1 MLLATIRTP
10 DGRTQAV
17 RIDPDRAVE
26 VGAPDVGAVVRSAD
40 WRAQA
45 ASATGEAHDLA
56 GLDFAPLVPR
66 PPKIFCVGLN
76 YRSHIVEM
84 GREVPTHPT
93 LFAKF
98 GPTLVGAGDDILLP
112 AASARV
118 DWEAELAVV
127 IGARARHVDE
137 AAAAGAIAG
146 CTVVNDVTA
155 RDFQRRTTQ
164 WFQGKT
170 FESTT
175 PLGPYLLTSDD
186 PTAAAEGHEV
196 WCELNGTCMQRA
208 NTSDLV
214 FGPAALV
221 SYISSI
227 ITLEPG
233 DVIATGTPG
242 GVGDARTP
250 AVYLEDGDEL
260 VTGID
265 GIGTCRNRCRREQV
279 GT

>member
-10 DGRTQAV
+10 DRRTQAV

-26 VGAPDVGAVVRSAD
+26 VGATDVGAFVRSAD

-45 ASATGEAHDLA
+45 ASARGEDHDLA

-66 PPKIFCVGLN
+66 PPKVFCVGLN
-76 YRSHIVEM
+76 YRSHIEEM

-98 GPTLVGAGDDILLP
+98 GPALVGAGDDILLP
-112 AASARV
+112 AASERV

-137 AAAAGAIAG
+137 AAAAAAIAG

-164 WFQGKT
+164 WLQGKT

-186 PTAAAEGHEV
+186 PAAAAEGHEL

-227 ITLEPG
+227 VTLEPG

-250 AVYLEDGDEL
+250 AIYLEDGDEL
-260 VTGID
+260 ATGID

-279 GT
+279 AT